1 MSEHC
6 SVQELD
12 LRYVHLGEETHQL
25 VPRAHISACL
35 KQHQLMAI
43 LMGSNDD
50 EPWFSVK
57 KSGVGK
63 TLLQNVI
70 FVVYNLPLCS
80 KFRVVVRYSL

>member
-1 MSEHC
+1 MEIIKFEAYSHALFNF
-6 SVQELD
+6 SKKD
-12 LRYVHLGEETHQL
+12 SANR
-25 VPRAHISACL
+25 RAL
-35 KQHQLMAI
+35 KTKFIFYSSL
-43 LMGSNDD
+43 LFSKRK
-50 EPWFSVK
+50 FSVK